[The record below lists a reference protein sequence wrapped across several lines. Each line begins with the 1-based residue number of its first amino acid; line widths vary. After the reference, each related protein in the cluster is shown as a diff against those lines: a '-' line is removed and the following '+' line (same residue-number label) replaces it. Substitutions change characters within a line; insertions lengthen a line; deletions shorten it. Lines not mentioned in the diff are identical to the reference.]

1 MAATLAVRVAAT
13 VAAGRAAT
21 VADAGAPAA
30 EPEPTV
36 QRIEIVTSEAR
47 RRAHDPE
54 LRARLVAEMAMPGA
68 RVADLARRYGV
79 GENLLYRWRRA
90 ARQAAERSGML
101 AVRLA
106 SGLAPAP
113 VEVVLR
119 NGRVLRVGAG
129 ADLALVARLA
139 QALET

>member
-1 MAATLAVRVAAT
+1 MAATLAGPVAAT
-13 VAAGRAAT
+13 VADSGE
-21 VADAGAPAA
+21 PAA
-30 EPEPTV
+30 EPEPAV

-54 LRARLVAEMAMPGA
+54 LRARLVAEMAMPGV
-68 RVADLARRYGV
+68 RVADLARRYGI

-90 ARQAAERSGML
+90 ARRAAERSGMV

-106 SGLAPAP
+106 PGLVAAP

-139 QALET
+139 QALEA